1 LRLGA
6 LEKQPIDLGQSTCYF
21 GDWIPDEERAKSS
34 TFRLNSDFVR
44 FPQLSRFRF
53 LRWIACLTA
62 VLMIDGCVT
71 RKPAP
76 PPPTFPA
83 TPVSALRDLPRLPE
97 GSYDRLAIFTVAAE
111 IGEQLASALKSA
123 RESAAQKGANA
134 LVVLRD
140 VEFRQK
146 VGKRTLRVR
155 RITYLAIH
163 RR

>member
-1 LRLGA
+1 
-6 LEKQPIDLGQSTCYF
+6 
-21 GDWIPDEERAKSS
+21 
-34 TFRLNSDFVR
+34 VR
-44 FPQLSRFRF
+44 FSQLSRFQF
-53 LRWIACLTA
+53 SRWVACFTA
-62 VLMIDGCVT
+62 VLMMEGCAA

-83 TPVSALRDLPRLPE
+83 TSVSALQELHSLPKS
-97 GSYDRLAIFTVAAE
+97 SYDRLAVVTVVAE

-140 VEFRQK
+140 TEFQKK

>member
-1 LRLGA
+1 M
-6 LEKQPIDLGQSTCYF
+6 K
-21 GDWIPDEERAKSS
+21 RASGS
-34 TFRLNSDFVR
+34 FRLNPDFVR
-44 FPQLSRFRF
+44 LSRLSHFQISR
-53 LRWIACLTA
+53 LVIWVTLALIVA
-62 VLMIDGCVT
+62 GCAA

-83 TPVSALRDLPRLPE
+83 TSVTTLQELRGLPE
-97 GSYDRLAIFTVAAE
+97 GSYDRLAIVTVAAE
-111 IGEQLASALKSA
+111 IGEQLATALKSA

-134 LVVLRD
+134 LVLLRD
-140 VEFRQK
+140 IEFRQK

>member
-1 LRLGA
+1 
-6 LEKQPIDLGQSTCYF
+6 
-21 GDWIPDEERAKSS
+21 
-34 TFRLNSDFVR
+34 
-44 FPQLSRFRF
+44 
-53 LRWIACLTA
+53 
-62 VLMIDGCVT
+62 MIDGCAA

-83 TPVSALRDLPRLPE
+83 TSVSALRELHGLPE
-97 GSYDRLAIFTVAAE
+97 GSYDRLAIVTVVAE

-140 VEFRQK
+140 TEFQQK

>member
-1 LRLGA
+1 MQMKRG
-6 LEKQPIDLGQSTCYF
+6 SRSF
-21 GDWIPDEERAKSS
+21 S
-34 TFRLNSDFVR
+34 FRLNPDFVR
-44 FPQLSRFRF
+44 FSRLSHFQF
-53 LRWIACLTA
+53 SQWIAWVTV
-62 VLMIDGCVT
+62 VLIVAGCAA

-83 TPVSALRDLPRLPE
+83 TSVTSLRELRGLPE
-97 GSYDRLAIFTVAAE
+97 GPYDRLETVTVAAE
-111 IGEQLASALKSA
+111 IGEQFNSALKSA

-140 VEFRQK
+140 IEFRQK